1 LIGLLSLAGSRF
13 YLKHPW
19 QLFLAVTGI
28 ALGVAVFVGVDLAND
43 SARRA
48 FELSEDLVLGR
59 VTHQIVGL
67 DGTLSNSVYRDLRIE
82 NGPVQAAPVIE
93 DEVRLAASPERRISV
108 IGIDPLEEAGL
119 RGFSTFLP
127 GEESNL
133 EQLIVEPLAALVPEA
148 LANELDLSAGERLE
162 LIVDGRRAS
171 VSVAGT
177 VREAALDPTGAN
189 LPIVM
194 DIASAQELFD
204 TNLLSRIDLVLT
216 DAEAERIGELRLS
229 NARLL
234 PAESSNATFSEFSRA
249 FRINLVALSLLALL
263 VGIFLIYATMS
274 FAIVQRREV
283 FGVLR
288 AVGVNRNQ
296 MFLSILLEAGTIGLV
311 ATLLGLVLG
320 HVLATGLVD
329 LTLATIGDLYFS
341 SSVAA
346 VDPSPWIY
354 WRGLVI
360 GVITT
365 LVAAL
370 APAFEASRIAPD
382 AAMSR
387 ADLEKSA
394 RQYSRSGARLAIPV
408 AITGAVLFVV
418 APRSLVLGF
427 SGLFLVIVAGALIV
441 PAATTRLMRLVE
453 PATTRVFGIAG
464 SLAVRGVSASLSRT
478 GVATAALAVAVA
490 TVIGVGVMIG
500 SFRQSL
506 VEWLD
511 ATLVADVYLSI
522 SDFTEDQGIFDEGS
536 LSSLE
541 SLPGIEGI
549 SRSQFSSVPTAD
561 GEITIRAVS
570 PGPQGW
576 GVTLIGEIATD
587 ALDRLSTGDA
597 VIVSEPYAYRRE
609 LEVGDELTLP
619 APDGDM
625 AFQILGIY
633 RDYMTDGGSVVMS
646 LELYRRHWNDNSLG
660 GVGVYFRQDGD
671 LTTVRESVR
680 TFASTSPNVRARS
693 NDLIRDRSLEV
704 FDRTFR
710 ITEVLRVLAGLV
722 AFLGLLS
729 ALLSIELERSRE
741 IAVLRA
747 LGLTPRQIGTLSL
760 TQTGLLGLAAGLLA
774 IPLGIVMAALLV
786 YIINQRSF
794 GWSMGLSVEP
804 APLALGV
811 ALAFMAALLAGVY
824 PAARAGQ
831 HSVASELRNE

>member
-1 LIGLLSLAGSRF
+1 MIGLLSLAGSRF
-13 YLKHPW
+13 YLRHPW
-19 QLFLAVTGI
+19 QLFLAITGI
-28 ALGVAVFVGVDLAND
+28 ALGVAVFIGVDLAND

-82 NGPVQAAPVIE
+82 HGPVQAAPVVE
-93 DEVRLAASPERRISV
+93 DEVRLAVSPERRVNV

-119 RGFSTFLP
+119 RGFTTFLP
-127 GEESNL
+127 GDESNL
-133 EQLIVEPLAALVPEA
+133 EQLIVQPMAALIPEA
-148 LANELDLSAGERLE
+148 LAEELNVSLDDRLE
-162 LIVDGRRAS
+162 LIVDGARTG
-171 VSVAGT
+171 VLVAGT

-194 DIASAQELFD
+194 DIASAQELFETD
-204 TNLLSRIDLVLT
+204 RLSRIDLVLT
-216 DAEAERIGELRLS
+216 DAEAERISELRLP

-234 PAESSNATFSEFSRA
+234 PAESSNAAFSEISRA

-288 AVGVNRNQ
+288 AIGVNRGQ
-296 MFLSILLEAGTIGLV
+296 MFLSILVEAGVIGTI
-311 ATLLGLVLG
+311 ATLLGLALG
-320 HVLATGLVD
+320 RVLATGLVD

-341 SSVAA
+341 SSVTA

-354 WRGLVI
+354 WRGLAI
-360 GVITT
+360 GIVTT

-370 APAFEASRIAPD
+370 APALEASRTSPD

-387 ADLEKSA
+387 ADLERSA
-394 RQYSRSGARLAIPV
+394 RRYSRSGARLAV
-408 AITGAVLFVV
+408 LVVLTGVVLFLV
-418 APRSLVLGF
+418 APRSLILGF
-427 SGLFLVIVAGALIV
+427 SGLFLVIVAGALLV
-441 PAATTRLMRLVE
+441 PAATTQLLKLVE
-453 PATTRVFGIAG
+453 PVTTRAFGIAG

-522 SDFTEDQGIFDEGS
+522 SDLSEGRGLFDEDS
-536 LSSLE
+536 LRSLE
-541 SLPGIEGI
+541 SLPEIEGI
-549 SRSQFSSVPTAD
+549 SRSQFSSVPTAN
-561 GEITIRAVS
+561 GEITVRAVS

-576 GVTLIGEIATD
+576 GVTLIEEISPN
-587 ALDRLSTGDA
+587 ALDRLGADDGI
-597 VIVSEPYAYRRE
+597 VVSEPYAYRRA
-609 LEVGDELTLP
+609 LEPGDELTLP
-619 APDGDM
+619 TPDGDM
-625 AFQILGIY
+625 PFPILGIY
-633 RDYMTDGGSVVMS
+633 RDYMTDGGSVMMS
-646 LELYRRHWNDNSLG
+646 LNLYRRHWNDNSLG
-660 GVGVYFRQDGD
+660 GVGVYFRDDGD
-671 LTTVRESVR
+671 RSAARDSVQR
-680 TFASTSPNVRARS
+680 YASLSPGVRARS
-693 NDLIRDRSLEV
+693 NDLIRERSLEV
-704 FDRTFR
+704 FDRTFK

-760 TQTGLLGLAAGLLA
+760 TQTGLLGLAAGILA
-774 IPLGIVMAALLV
+774 IPLGIVMAGLLV

-794 GWSMGLSVEP
+794 GWSMDLAVEP
-804 APLALGV
+804 APLVLGV
-811 ALAFMAALLAGVY
+811 ALAFTAAILAGAY
-824 PAARAGQ
+824 PAARAGK
-831 HSVASELRNE
+831 HSVASELRDE

>member
-1 LIGLLSLAGSRF
+1 MIGLLSLAASRF

-67 DGTLSNSVYRDLRIE
+67 DGTLPNSVYRDLRIE
-82 NGPVQAAPVIE
+82 HGPVQAAPVVE
-93 DEVRLAASPERRISV
+93 DDVRLAVSPERRINV

-127 GEESNL
+127 GAESNL
-133 EQLIVEPLAALVPEA
+133 ERLIVEPLAALIPEA
-148 LANELDLSAGERLE
+148 LANEFDLAVGARLE
-162 LIVDGRRAS
+162 VIVDGRRAS
-171 VSVAGT
+171 LFVAGT

-194 DIASAQELFD
+194 DIASAQELFE
-204 TNLLSRIDLVLT
+204 TNRLSRIDLVLSN
-216 DAEAERIGELRLS
+216 AEAERIDQLRLA

-234 PAESSNATFSEFSRA
+234 PAESSNATFSEISRA

-263 VGIFLIYATMS
+263 VGVFLIYATMS

-288 AVGVNRNQ
+288 AVGVNRDQ
-296 MFLSILLEAGTIGLV
+296 MFLSILLEAGAIGTV
-311 ATLLGLVLG
+311 ATLLGLALG

-341 SSVAA
+341 SSVTA

-354 WRGLVI
+354 WRGLAI
-360 GVITT
+360 GIVTT
-365 LVAAL
+365 LIAAM
-370 APAFEASRIAPD
+370 APAFEASRIAPY

-387 ADLEKSA
+387 ADLERSA
-394 RQYSRSGARLAIPV
+394 RAYSRSGARLAMPV
-408 AITGAVLFVV
+408 ALLGALLFVV
-418 APRSLVLGF
+418 APRSLVFGF
-427 SGLFLVIVAGALIV
+427 AGLFLIIVAGALLV
-441 PAATTRLMRLVE
+441 PAATTRLLGLVE
-453 PATTRVFGIAG
+453 PATTRAFGIAG

-478 GVATAALAVAVA
+478 GVAAAALAVAVA

-522 SDFTEDQGIFDEGS
+522 SDFAEGQGIFDEDS
-536 LSSLE
+536 LGALE
-541 SLPGIEGI
+541 ALAEIDGI
-549 SRSQFSSVPTAD
+549 SRSQFSSVPTAT

-576 GVTLIGEIATD
+576 GVTLVGETAD
-587 ALDRLSTGDA
+587 APLDRLGSGEGI
-597 VIVSEPYAYRRE
+597 IVSEPYAYRRE
-609 LEVGDELTLP
+609 LETGDELILP
-619 APDGDM
+619 GPDGDI
-625 AFQILGIY
+625 AFPILGIY
-633 RDYMTDGGSVVMS
+633 RDYMTDGGSIVMS
-646 LELYRRHWNDNSLG
+646 LDLYRRHWNDYSLG
-660 GVGVYFRQDGD
+660 GVGVYFREGGNPSAARD
-671 LTTVRESVR
+671 SVQA
-680 TFASTSPNVRARS
+680 FASASPNIRARS

-704 FDRTFR
+704 FDRTFK

-760 TQTGLLGLAAGLLA
+760 TQTGLLGLAAGILA
-774 IPLGIVMAALLV
+774 IPLGIIMAALLV

-794 GWSMGLSVEP
+794 GWSMDLSVGL
-804 APLALGV
+804 APLALGL
-811 ALAFMAALLAGVY
+811 ALAFTAALLAGAY
-824 PAARAGQ
+824 PAARAGR
-831 HSVASELRNE
+831 HSVASELRDE